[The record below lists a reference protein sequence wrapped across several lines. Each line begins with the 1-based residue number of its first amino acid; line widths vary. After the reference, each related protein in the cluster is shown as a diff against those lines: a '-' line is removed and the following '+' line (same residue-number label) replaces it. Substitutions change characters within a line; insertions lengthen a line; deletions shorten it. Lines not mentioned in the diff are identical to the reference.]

1 MKLLTEEMVQD
12 ALKKLGLTEEQL
24 LKSDAQLSDK
34 IMEHYDCRIS
44 DRWEEQDLYIY
55 EESTAD
61 GYSAYICT
69 NNPNSI
75 CISEEVYQYE
85 QSIEVIRQFQDAIR
99 NGQSVYC
106 DDENFI
112 EQVCD
117 DMIDS
122 FLDDVRAD
130 VEMEFHDKGYAWPPK
145 ILALL
150 KEVRDIL
157 TADTVIQ
164 NPETIKRIDIAL
176 VTLQLAKDAD

>member
-12 ALKKLGLTEEQL
+12 ALKQLGLTEEQL
-24 LKSDAQLSDK
+24 VIDDCKVSDK

-69 NNPNSI
+69 HNPNSI
-75 CISEEVYQYE
+75 CINEDVYQYE
-85 QSIEVIRQFQDAIR
+85 QSTDVINRFEEAIR
-99 NGQSVYC
+99 NGQSIYC
-106 DDENFI
+106 DDEDFI

-117 DMIDS
+117 GMIDT

-145 ILALL
+145 IPALL
-150 KEVRDIL
+150 KEIRNIL
-157 TADTVIQ
+157 TADAVIKHQSTV
-164 NPETIKRIDIAL
+164 TKIDIAL
-176 VTLQLAKDAD
+176 EQLNNAD

>member
-12 ALKKLGLTEEQL
+12 ALKELGLTEEQL
-24 LKSDAQLSDK
+24 VKDNVQVSDK

-75 CISEEVYQYE
+75 CINEDVYQYE
-85 QSIEVIRQFQDAIR
+85 HNSEVTNRLEDAIR
-99 NGQSVYC
+99 NGMSIYC
-106 DDENFI
+106 DDVDFV

-117 DMIDS
+117 GMIDT

-130 VEMEFHDKGYAWPPK
+130 VEMEFHDKGYEWPVKVPQILKTAW
-145 ILALL
+145 
-150 KEVRDIL
+150 
-157 TADTVIQ
+157 
-164 NPETIKRIDIAL
+164 ETISNHNSDNQYKRLLDEITNAIE
-176 VTLQLAKDAD
+176 QLNIKNDN

>member
-12 ALKKLGLTEEQL
+12 ALKELGLTEEQL
-24 LKSDAQLSDK
+24 VKDDAQVSDK

-69 NNPNSI
+69 HNPNSI
-75 CISEEVYQYE
+75 CISEDVYQYE
-85 QSIEVIRQFQDAIR
+85 HSSEVINRFEEAIR
-99 NGQSVYC
+99 NCQSVYC
-106 DDENFI
+106 EDEDFI

-117 DMIDS
+117 GMIHT

-130 VEMEFHDKGYAWPPK
+130 IEMEFHDKGYAWPPK
-145 ILALL
+145 IPALL

-157 TADTVIQ
+157 TADTVIT
-164 NPETIKRIDIAL
+164 NPETIKRIDTAL
-176 VTLQLAKDAD
+176 NQLNNKNDN

>member
-12 ALKKLGLTEEQL
+12 ALKQLGLTEEQL
-24 LKSDAQLSDK
+24 VKDDAQISDK
-34 IMEHYDCRIS
+34 IIEHYDCRIS
-44 DRWEEQDLYIY
+44 DRWEQQDLYIY

-69 NNPNSI
+69 HNPNSI
-75 CISEEVYQYE
+75 CISEDVYQYE
-85 QSIEVIRQFQDAIR
+85 QSTEVVRQFQDAIR

-130 VEMEFHDKGYAWPPK
+130 VEMEFHDKGYLWPSK
-145 ILALL
+145 IPALL
-150 KEVRDIL
+150 KEVRTLL
-157 TADTVIQ
+157 TDEGLNKHQKLVD
-164 NPETIKRIDIAL
+164 KIDIAL
-176 VTLQLAKDAD
+176 DQLNNKNDN

>member
-1 MKLLTEEMVQD
+1 MKLLTEKMVQD
-12 ALKKLGLTEEQL
+12 ALKELGLTEEQL
-24 LKSDAQLSDK
+24 VINDAQVSDK

-44 DRWEEQDLYIY
+44 DRWEQQDLYIY

-69 NNPNSI
+69 HNPNSI
-75 CISEEVYQYE
+75 CISEDVYQYE

-106 DDENFI
+106 DDEGFI

-122 FLDDVRAD
+122 FLDDVRTN
-130 VEMEFHDKGYAWPPK
+130 VEMEFHEKGYFWPPK
-145 ILALL
+145 VPALL

-157 TADTVIQ
+157 AADTVIS
-164 NPETIKRIDIAL
+164 NPETIKRIDIVL
-176 VTLQLAKDAD
+176 DQLNNKNDN

>member
-1 MKLLTEEMVQD
+1 MKLLTEEMVQH
-12 ALKKLGLTEEQL
+12 ALEELGLTEEQL
-24 LKSDAQLSDK
+24 VKDDAQVSDK

-69 NNPNSI
+69 HNPNSI
-75 CISEEVYQYE
+75 CISEDVYQYE
-85 QSIEVIRQFQDAIR
+85 QSNDVINRFTEAIY
-99 NGQSVYC
+99 NGQSIYC
-106 DDENFI
+106 DDEEFI

-117 DMIDS
+117 GMIDT

-130 VEMEFHDKGYAWPPK
+130 VEMEFHDKGYVWPTK
-145 ILALL
+145 IPALL

-157 TADTVIQ
+157 TATAINL
-164 NPETIKRIDIAL
+164 NPETIKRIDTAL
-176 VTLQLAKDAD
+176 DQLNNKNDN

>member
-12 ALKKLGLTEEQL
+12 ALKELGLTEEQL
-24 LKSDAQLSDK
+24 VKDDAQVSDK

-44 DRWEEQDLYIY
+44 DSWEKQDLYIY

-69 NNPNSI
+69 HNPTSI
-75 CISEEVYQYE
+75 CISEDVYQYE
-85 QSIEVIRQFQDAIR
+85 QSTEVIREFQDAIR

-106 DDENFI
+106 DDEGFI
-112 EQVCD
+112 EQVCE

-130 VEMEFHDKGYAWPPK
+130 VEMEFHDKGYVWPSK
-145 ILALL
+145 IPALL
-150 KEVRDIL
+150 KEVRDIF
-157 TADTVIQ
+157 TADIMLQ
-164 NPETIKRIDIAL
+164 YPETIKRIDIAL
-176 VTLQLAKDAD
+176 DQLSKAAD

>member
-12 ALKKLGLTEEQL
+12 ALKQLGLTEEQL
-24 LKSDAQLSDK
+24 VKDDAQVSDK

-44 DRWEEQDLYIY
+44 DRWEQQDLYIY

-69 NNPNSI
+69 HNPNSI
-75 CISEEVYQYE
+75 CISEDVYQYE
-85 QSIEVIRQFQDAIR
+85 HNREVIIQFQDAIR

-130 VEMEFHDKGYAWPPK
+130 VEMEFHDKGYAWPSK
-145 ILALL
+145 IPALL
-150 KEVRDIL
+150 KEVRTLL

-176 VTLQLAKDAD
+176 DQLAKAAD

>member
-12 ALKKLGLTEEQL
+12 ALKQLGLTEEQL
-24 LKSDAQLSDK
+24 VIDDCKVSDK

-69 NNPNSI
+69 HNPNSI
-75 CISEEVYQYE
+75 CINEDVYQYE
-85 QSIEVIRQFQDAIR
+85 HSSEVINQFEEYIR
-99 NGQSVYC
+99 NGQSRYC
-106 DDENFI
+106 DDEDFI

-117 DMIDS
+117 GMIDT

-145 ILALL
+145 IPALL
-150 KEVRDIL
+150 KEIRNIL
-157 TADTVIQ
+157 TADAVIKHQSTV
-164 NPETIKRIDIAL
+164 TKIDIAL
-176 VTLQLAKDAD
+176 EQLNNAD

>member
-12 ALKKLGLTEEQL
+12 ALKELGLTEEQL
-24 LKSDAQLSDK
+24 VKDDAQMSDK
-34 IMEHYDCRIS
+34 IMDHYDCRIS

-75 CISEEVYQYE
+75 CISEDVYQYE
-85 QSIEVIRQFQDAIR
+85 QSTEVMREFQDAIR
-99 NGQSVYC
+99 HGQSVYC
-106 DDENFI
+106 DDEGFI
-112 EQVCD
+112 EQVCE
-117 DMIDS
+117 DMIDT

-130 VEMEFHDKGYAWPPK
+130 VVNEFFDKGYVWPSK
-145 ILALL
+145 IPQLL

-176 VTLQLAKDAD
+176 NQLNNKNDN

>member
-1 MKLLTEEMVQD
+1 MKLLTEKMVQD
-12 ALKKLGLTEEQL
+12 ALKELGLTEEQL
-24 LKSDAQLSDK
+24 VINDAQVSDK

-44 DRWEEQDLYIY
+44 DRWEQQDLYIY

-69 NNPNSI
+69 HNPNSI
-75 CISEEVYQYE
+75 CISEDVYQYE
-85 QSIEVIRQFQDAIR
+85 QSTEVIREFQDAIR
-99 NGQSVYC
+99 NGQSIYC

-122 FLDDVRAD
+122 FLDDARAD
-130 VEMEFHDKGYAWPPK
+130 VEMEFHDKGYVWPSK
-145 ILALL
+145 IPALL

-157 TADTVIQ
+157 TADTVIT
-164 NPETIKRIDIAL
+164 NPETIKRIDAAL
-176 VTLQLAKDAD
+176 EQLNNKNDN

>member
-24 LKSDAQLSDK
+24 VNKSVSDK

-44 DRWEEQDLYIY
+44 DRWEQQDLYIY

-75 CISEEVYQYE
+75 CVSEEVFQYG
-85 QSIEVIRQFQDAIR
+85 QSTEVISQLQDAIQHGR
-99 NGQSVYC
+99 SVYC
-106 DDENFI
+106 DDEEFI

-117 DMIDS
+117 EMIDT

-130 VEMEFHDKGYAWPPK
+130 IEEQFFSEGYAWPPK
-145 ILALL
+145 IDTLLAEI
-150 KEVRDIL
+150 KKIL
-157 TADTVIQ
+157 IVENA
-164 NPETIKRIDIAL
+164 NPDTIKRIDMVL
-176 VTLQLAKDAD
+176 DQLNKATD

>member
-12 ALKKLGLTEEQL
+12 ALKQLGITEEQL
-24 LKSDAQLSDK
+24 EAGSSDLSSK

-69 NNPNSI
+69 HNPNSI
-75 CISEEVYQYE
+75 CISEDVYQYDHNT
-85 QSIEVIRQFQDAIR
+85 EVLTRFEDAIR

-106 DDENFI
+106 DDEDFI

-117 DMIDS
+117 NMIDT

-130 VEMEFHDKGYAWPPK
+130 VEMEFHNKGYVWPLK
-145 ILALL
+145 IPALL

-157 TADTVIQ
+157 TADNAVA

-176 VTLQLAKDAD
+176 DQLTKAAD

>member
-12 ALKKLGLTEEQL
+12 ALKQLGLTEEQL
-24 LKSDAQLSDK
+24 VIDDCKVSDK

-69 NNPNSI
+69 HNPNSI
-75 CISEEVYQYE
+75 CINEDVYQYE
-85 QSIEVIRQFQDAIR
+85 QSTDVINRFEEAIR
-99 NGQSVYC
+99 NGQSIYC
-106 DDENFI
+106 DDEDFI

-117 DMIDS
+117 GMIDT

-145 ILALL
+145 IPALL
-150 KEVRDIL
+150 KEIRNIL
-157 TADTVIQ
+157 TADAVIKHQSTV
-164 NPETIKRIDIAL
+164 TKIDTAL
-176 VTLQLAKDAD
+176 EQLNNAD

>member
-12 ALKKLGLTEEQL
+12 ALKQLGLTEEQL
-24 LKSDAQLSDK
+24 VIKDAQVSDK

-69 NNPNSI
+69 HNPNSI
-75 CISEEVYQYE
+75 CINEDVYQYE
-85 QSIEVIRQFQDAIR
+85 QSTEVINRFEEAIR

-106 DDENFI
+106 DDEDFI

-117 DMIDS
+117 GMILS
-122 FLDDVRAD
+122 LI
-130 VEMEFHDKGYAWPPK
+130 H
-145 ILALL
+145 I
-150 KEVRDIL
+150 
-157 TADTVIQ
+157 
-164 NPETIKRIDIAL
+164 
-176 VTLQLAKDAD
+176 

>member
-12 ALKKLGLTEEQL
+12 ALKELGLTEEQL
-24 LKSDAQLSDK
+24 VKDDAQVSDK

-44 DRWEEQDLYIY
+44 DSWEKQDLYIY

-69 NNPNSI
+69 HNPNSI
-75 CISEEVYQYE
+75 CISEDVYQYE
-85 QSIEVIRQFQDAIR
+85 QSTEVIREFQDAIR
-99 NGQSVYC
+99 NGQSIYC

-112 EQVCD
+112 EQVCE

-130 VEMEFHDKGYAWPPK
+130 VEMEFHDKGYVWPTK
-145 ILALL
+145 IPTLL

-157 TADTVIQ
+157 TADTVIP

-176 VTLQLAKDAD
+176 DQLNKAAD

>member
-12 ALKKLGLTEEQL
+12 ALKQLGVTEEQL
-24 LKSDAQLSDK
+24 EAGSSDLSSK

-69 NNPNSI
+69 HNPNSI
-75 CISEEVYQYE
+75 CISEDVYQYDHNT
-85 QSIEVIRQFQDAIR
+85 EVLTRFEDAIR

-106 DDENFI
+106 DDEDFI

-117 DMIDS
+117 NMIDT

-130 VEMEFHDKGYAWPPK
+130 VEMEFHNKGYVWPLK
-145 ILALL
+145 IPELL

-157 TADTVIQ
+157 TADNAVA

-176 VTLQLAKDAD
+176 DQLTKAAD

>member
-12 ALKKLGLTEEQL
+12 ALKQLGLTEEQIEAN
-24 LKSDAQLSDK
+24 SSGLSDK

-69 NNPNSI
+69 HNPNSI
-75 CISEEVYQYE
+75 CINEDVYQYE
-85 QSIEVIRQFQDAIR
+85 QSTEVINRFEEAIR

-106 DDENFI
+106 DDEDFI

-117 DMIDS
+117 GMIDT
-122 FLDDVRAD
+122 FLDDVRAN
-130 VEMEFHDKGYAWPPK
+130 VEMEFHDKGYVWPSK
-145 ILALL
+145 IPALL
-150 KEVRDIL
+150 KEVRDLSLIHISEP
-157 TADTVIQ
+157 TR
-164 NPETIKRIDIAL
+164 PY
-176 VTLQLAKDAD
+176 

>member
-12 ALKKLGLTEEQL
+12 ALKELGLTEEQL
-24 LKSDAQLSDK
+24 VKDDAQMSDK

-69 NNPNSI
+69 HNPNSI
-75 CISEEVYQYE
+75 CISEDVYQYE
-85 QSIEVIRQFQDAIR
+85 QSTEVVRQFQDAIR

-130 VEMEFHDKGYAWPPK
+130 VVNEFFDKGYVWPPK
-145 ILALL
+145 VPALL

-176 VTLQLAKDAD
+176 EQLNNKNDN

>member
-1 MKLLTEEMVQD
+1 MKLLTEKMVQD
-12 ALKKLGLTEEQL
+12 ALKELGLTEEQL
-24 LKSDAQLSDK
+24 IKDDAQMSDK
-34 IMEHYDCRIS
+34 MMEHYDCRIS

-69 NNPNSI
+69 HNPNSI
-75 CISEEVYQYE
+75 CISEDVYQYE
-85 QSIEVIRQFQDAIR
+85 QSTEVIRQFQEYIR
-99 NGQSVYC
+99 NGQSIYC
-106 DDENFI
+106 DDVEFI

-130 VEMEFHDKGYAWPPK
+130 VEMEFHDKGYVWPSK
-145 ILALL
+145 IPALL

-176 VTLQLAKDAD
+176 DQLAKAAD

>member
-1 MKLLTEEMVQD
+1 MKLLTEKMVQD
-12 ALKKLGLTEEQL
+12 ELKKLGLTEEQL
-24 LKSDAQLSDK
+24 VNNSVSDK

-69 NNPNSI
+69 HNPNSI
-75 CISEEVYQYE
+75 CISEDVYQYE
-85 QSIEVIRQFQDAIR
+85 QSTEVIREFQDAIR

-106 DDENFI
+106 DDEEFI

-117 DMIDS
+117 EMIDS

-130 VEMEFHDKGYAWPPK
+130 IEMEFHAQGYVWPPK
-145 ILALL
+145 IDTLL
-150 KEVRDIL
+150 TEIKNIL
-157 TADTVIQ
+157 FVENA
-164 NPETIKRIDIAL
+164 NPDTIKRIDMVL
-176 VTLQLAKDAD
+176 DQLNNKNDN

>member
-12 ALKKLGLTEEQL
+12 ALKELGLTEEQL
-24 LKSDAQLSDK
+24 VKDDAQVSDK

-69 NNPNSI
+69 HNPNSI
-75 CISEEVYQYE
+75 CISEDVYQYE
-85 QSIEVIRQFQDAIR
+85 HSSEVISRFEEAIC

-106 DDENFI
+106 DDEDFI

-117 DMIDS
+117 GMIDS
-122 FLDDVRAD
+122 FLDDVRAE
-130 VEMEFHDKGYAWPPK
+130 VEMEFHDKGYVWPAK
-145 ILALL
+145 IPALL
-150 KEVRDIL
+150 NEIKALL
-157 TADTVIQ
+157 TDEGLNKHQKTVDKINAALEGLKIAD
-164 NPETIKRIDIAL
+164 
-176 VTLQLAKDAD
+176 

>member
-12 ALKKLGLTEEQL
+12 ALKQLGLTEEQL
-24 LKSDAQLSDK
+24 VIDDCKVSDK

-69 NNPNSI
+69 HNPNSI
-75 CISEEVYQYE
+75 CINEDVYQYE
-85 QSIEVIRQFQDAIR
+85 QSTDVINRFEEAIR

-106 DDENFI
+106 DDEDFI

-117 DMIDS
+117 GMIDT

-145 ILALL
+145 IPALL
-150 KEVRDIL
+150 KEIRNIL
-157 TADTVIQ
+157 TADAVIKHQSTV
-164 NPETIKRIDIAL
+164 TKIDTAL
-176 VTLQLAKDAD
+176 EQLNNAD

>member
-12 ALKKLGLTEEQL
+12 ALKQLGLTEEQIEAD
-24 LKSDAQLSDK
+24 SSGLSDK

-69 NNPNSI
+69 HNPNSI
-75 CISEEVYQYE
+75 CISEDVYQYE
-85 QSIEVIRQFQDAIR
+85 HSSEVINRFEEAIR
-99 NGQSVYC
+99 NCQSIYC
-106 DDENFI
+106 DDEDFI

-117 DMIDS
+117 GMIDT
-122 FLDDVRAD
+122 FLDDVRAN
-130 VEMEFHDKGYAWPPK
+130 VEMEFHDKGYAWPTK
-145 ILALL
+145 IPALL

-157 TADTVIQ
+157 TADTVIA
-164 NPETIKRIDIAL
+164 NPETIKRIDTAL
-176 VTLQLAKDAD
+176 DQLTKAAD

>member
-12 ALKKLGLTEEQL
+12 ALKELGLTEEQL
-24 LKSDAQLSDK
+24 VIDDCQVSDK

-61 GYSAYICT
+61 GHSVYICT
-69 NNPNSI
+69 HNPDSI
-75 CISEEVYQYE
+75 CISEDVYQYE
-85 QSIEVIRQFQDAIR
+85 YSSEVINRFEEAIR

-106 DDENFI
+106 DDVDFI

-117 DMIDS
+117 GMIDT
-122 FLDDVRAD
+122 FLDDVRAN

-145 ILALL
+145 IPALL

-176 VTLQLAKDAD
+176 DQLNKVAN

>member
-12 ALKKLGLTEEQL
+12 ALKQLGLTEEQL
-24 LKSDAQLSDK
+24 VKDDAQVSDK

-44 DRWEEQDLYIY
+44 DRWEQQDLYIY

-69 NNPNSI
+69 HNPNSI
-75 CISEEVYQYE
+75 CISEDVYQYE
-85 QSIEVIRQFQDAIR
+85 HNTEVIRQFQDAIR
-99 NGQSVYC
+99 NGLSIYC

-130 VEMEFHDKGYAWPPK
+130 VEMEFHDKGYVWPPK
-145 ILALL
+145 IPALL

-176 VTLQLAKDAD
+176 DQLNKAAD

>member
-12 ALKKLGLTEEQL
+12 ALKELGLTEEQL
-24 LKSDAQLSDK
+24 VKDDAQVSDK

-75 CISEEVYQYE
+75 CVNDDVYQYE
-85 QSIEVIRQFQDAIR
+85 NSSEVIERFEEAIF
-99 NGQSVYC
+99 NGQSIYC
-106 DDENFI
+106 DDEDFV
-112 EQVCD
+112 ESVCD
-117 DMIDS
+117 GMIDT
-122 FLDDVRAD
+122 FLNDVRAN
-130 VEMEFHDKGYAWPPK
+130 VEMEFHDKGYVWPPK
-145 ILALL
+145 IPALL

-164 NPETIKRIDIAL
+164 NPETIKRIDVAL
-176 VTLQLAKDAD
+176 EQLNKVAD

>member
-12 ALKKLGLTEEQL
+12 ALKQLGITEEQL
-24 LKSDAQLSDK
+24 EAGSSDLSSK

-69 NNPNSI
+69 HNPNSI
-75 CISEEVYQYE
+75 CISEDVYQYD
-85 QSIEVIRQFQDAIR
+85 QNTEVLTRFEDAIR

-106 DDENFI
+106 DDEDFI

-117 DMIDS
+117 NMIDT

-130 VEMEFHDKGYAWPPK
+130 VEMEFHNKGYSWPVKVPQLLQTAW
-145 ILALL
+145 
-150 KEVRDIL
+150 
-157 TADTVIQ
+157 
-164 NPETIKRIDIAL
+164 ETISNHNADNKYKNLLEQISGAID
-176 VTLQLAKDAD
+176 QLSITD